1 MENNERILISELRDS
16 KYIDPKKYS
25 ILLLKKLEAKE
36 YVKLLFNEQDE
47 VTYIGKGKW
56 FSEALEI
63 FLNK

>member
-1 MENNERILISELRDS
+1 MEINERILIAELRDS

-36 YVKLLFNEQDE
+36 FVKLLFNEQNE